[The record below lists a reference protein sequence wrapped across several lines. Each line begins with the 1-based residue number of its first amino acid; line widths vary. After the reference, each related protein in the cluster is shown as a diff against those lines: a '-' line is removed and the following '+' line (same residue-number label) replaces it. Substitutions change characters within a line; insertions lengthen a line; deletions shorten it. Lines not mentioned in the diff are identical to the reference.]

1 MAENAYGF
9 KRYVEEMI
17 VYKKNYDRLCEN
29 VKKLVSHYG
38 GVELNENMYAIKTPC
53 GKLNVS
59 VGEFSKNR
67 PTWIFTRIEHP
78 EKVSENYRKMREFN
92 TFSGKF
98 NNISYD
104 GHYLISWLYCYLED
118 LIHPDDYGFIR
129 IPDSN
134 MELEL
139 V

>member
-1 MAENAYGF
+1 MD
-9 KRYVEEMI
+9 
-17 VYKKNYDRLCEN
+17 KKNYNILCKN
-29 VKKLVSHYG
+29 VRKLISQYV
-38 GVELNENMYAIKTPC
+38 GVEVEGNKYTLETPC

-104 GHYLISWLYCYLED
+104 GNYLISWLYCYLED

-139 V
+139 S

>member
-1 MAENAYGF
+1 M
-9 KRYVEEMI
+9 
-17 VYKKNYDRLCEN
+17 YKKDYNKLCKN
-29 VKKLVSHYG
+29 VKNLISQYG
-38 GVELNENMYAIKTPC
+38 GIELEKNKYTIETPC

-59 VGEFSKNR
+59 VGDFCKKR
-67 PTWIFTRIEHP
+67 PTWLFTRIEHP

>member
-1 MAENAYGF
+1 MVLTEEIRMYKKDYNALCKNVRSLISQYSGIE
-9 KRYVEEMI
+9 VEENR
-17 VYKKNYDRLCEN
+17 YA
-29 VKKLVSHYG
+29 
-38 GVELNENMYAIKTPC
+38 VETPC

-59 VGEFSKNR
+59 VGDFCKKR
-67 PTWIFTRIEHP
+67 PTWLFTRIEHP